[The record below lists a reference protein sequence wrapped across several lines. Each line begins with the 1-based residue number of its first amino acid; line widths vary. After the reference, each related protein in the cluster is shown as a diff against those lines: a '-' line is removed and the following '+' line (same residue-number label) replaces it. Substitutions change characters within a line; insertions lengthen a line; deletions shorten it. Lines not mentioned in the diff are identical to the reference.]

1 MKKKRLISILS
12 ICLLLALLAPVS
24 AAEVGYVGYKLPRL
38 KGNNYT
44 GYHQKATND
53 DYIRNIVE
61 NVSNTS
67 TVNFWAQDHSGD
79 ISSKYNQKVG
89 SVAKIIFNTNKDKGN
104 SIRMAMENGKLSTGY
119 AFVAG
124 RVNFR

>member
-1 MKKKRLISILS
+1 MHIVLYYVSLYIRLRIIYIKGKNLNILS

-67 TVNFWAQDHSGD
+67 TVNFWAQE
-79 ISSKYNQKVG
+79 KYCRECK
-89 SVAKIIFNTNKDKGN
+89 
-104 SIRMAMENGKLSTGY
+104 
-119 AFVAG
+119 
-124 RVNFR
+124 